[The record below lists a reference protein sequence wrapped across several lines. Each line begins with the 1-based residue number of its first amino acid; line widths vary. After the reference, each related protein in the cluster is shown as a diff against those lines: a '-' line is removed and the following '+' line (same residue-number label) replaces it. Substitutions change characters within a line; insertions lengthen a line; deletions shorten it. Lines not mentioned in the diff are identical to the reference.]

1 MLYPLAAL
9 LTLRIYR
16 EENAKANLAREEK
29 KLRQEQERL
38 KPLEEEAERY
48 RLSIPS
54 LVDAEYAK
62 IIGKECTLSDIDAV
76 KSQVAVIDDGLVI
89 RDAKVEQQ
97 KVEIERCLESVR
109 KAKEAVVF
117 ARKEAAKIEKHKEI
131 WSEIQKKEAERME
144 DLEMEEFSG
153 IKELD

>member
-16 EENAKANLAREEK
+16 EENAKANLAKEEK
-29 KLRQEQERL
+29 ILRQEQERL
-38 KPLEEEAERY
+38 KPLEEEAWRY
-48 RLSIPS
+48 KNSIPE

-62 IIGKECTLSDIDAV
+62 IMGRACTLADIDAV
-76 KSQVAVIDDGLVI
+76 KSQVAVIEDGLVI
-89 RDAKVEQQ
+89 REAKVDQQ
-97 KVEIERCLESVR
+97 KVEIERCLASVE

-117 ARKEAAKIEKHKEI
+117 SRKEAAKIEKHKEI
-131 WSEIQKKEAERME
+131 WTEIQKKEAERLE